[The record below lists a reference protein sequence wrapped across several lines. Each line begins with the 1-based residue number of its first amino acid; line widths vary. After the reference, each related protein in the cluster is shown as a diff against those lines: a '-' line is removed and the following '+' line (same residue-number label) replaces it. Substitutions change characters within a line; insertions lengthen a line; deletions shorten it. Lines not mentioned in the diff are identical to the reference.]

1 LVFRKERFIK
11 TGIEYIIMFDWLFK
25 KVKKDEFEQ
34 HKGAVQTALNNVKQD
49 MHSLSTWVKHLHDTD
64 SGIKEDVEMIKQEL
78 YSIKIDLEELKE
90 MFEGEK
96 EEETEPVFKQRQTAK
111 HKQTAVYDVQTA
123 VQTAVQAAFF
133 TKLST
138 SEKAIIVILLNSDMK
153 LSYEDLAA
161 MMGKDTATI
170 RGQVNSIKQKCNGL
184 IEEYIEKNNKKR
196 LFIPDKIRGILLKKV
211 KVRTKRAGNRLNN
224 EENS

>member
-1 LVFRKERFIK
+1 
-11 TGIEYIIMFDWLFK
+11 MFDWLFK

-49 MHSLSTWVKHLHDTD
+49 MHSLSTWIKHLDKQD
-64 SGIKEDVEMIKQEL
+64 SDIKNEVGGINSEIS
-78 YSIKIDLEELKE
+78 SIKNELEEIKNLISEKKE
-90 MFEGEK
+90 QEI
-96 EEETEPVFKQRQTAK
+96 EPLFKQRQTTK

-133 TKLST
+133 TKLSV
-138 SEKAIIVILLNSDMK
+138 SEKALVMILVNSDMK

-170 RGQVNSIKQKCNGL
+170 RGQINAIRQKVEGL
-184 IEEYIEKNNKKR
+184 IEEQIERNNKKR
-196 LFIPDKIRGILLKKV
+196 LFIPDKMKAILLRKV
-211 KVRTKRAGNRLNN
+211 KVRQNRPKI
-224 EENS
+224 EENE